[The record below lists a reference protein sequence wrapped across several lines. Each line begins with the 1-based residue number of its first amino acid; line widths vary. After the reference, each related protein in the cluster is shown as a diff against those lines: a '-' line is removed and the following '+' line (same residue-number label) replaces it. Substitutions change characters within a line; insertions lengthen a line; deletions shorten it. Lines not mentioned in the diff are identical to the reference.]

1 MGVLMRSAIVTTAKT
16 NDAKSVRILL
26 ILHREAIVNE
36 GSPTY
41 ERLGL
46 EGIRAGTVQ
55 KWQIVANA
63 RLSQSD
69 PDRWIANLIAA
80 V

>member
-1 MGVLMRSAIVTTAKT
+1 VPRRPPWADCAEAAIGVTAVATTAKT

-26 ILHREAIVNE
+26 ILQREANMNE
-36 GSPTY
+36 GSQTC

-46 EGIRAGTVQ
+46 EGIRRGIVQ

-63 RLSQSD
+63 
-69 PDRWIANLIAA
+69 
-80 V
+80 